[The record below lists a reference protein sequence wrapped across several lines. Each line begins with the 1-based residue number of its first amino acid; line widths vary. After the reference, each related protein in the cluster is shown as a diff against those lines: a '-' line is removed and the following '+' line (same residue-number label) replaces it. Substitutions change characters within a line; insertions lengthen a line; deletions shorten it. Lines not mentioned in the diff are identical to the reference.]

1 MAIQSY
7 FTTITALLE
16 TDFQIYKR
24 TIKDKLIDVFIW
36 IITILLVTAF
46 LMPAFGLQKSYT
58 IFTIAGLAASAGLFE
73 LFASVTNL
81 ISDFEGNNI
90 TSFYLTLPV
99 PSWLIFIRSM
109 IFYSFNTAT
118 LGILVLPISKLL
130 LWNYFDLS
138 HVSIVKFAII
148 YMLTNVFYAAFTVW
162 TTSRVMSIEK
172 IGSVWMRF
180 VYPLW
185 FLGGFQYSYKVLHSF
200 NPILAY
206 INLLNPMLYIMEGTR
221 AAVLGQEGFLNFWL
235 CAGTITGFIF
245 ICSWHGIVRLKR
257 RLDFI

>member
-7 FTTITALLE
+7 ITTLTALLE
-16 TDFQIYKR
+16 TDYQIYKR
-24 TIKDKLIDVFIW
+24 TIKDKLINVFIW

-46 LMPAFGLQKSYT
+46 LLPAFGLERSYT

-73 LFASVTNL
+73 IFASVTNL

-148 YMLTNVFYAAFTVW
+148 FMLTSVFYAAFTVW

-185 FLGGFQYSYKVLHSF
+185 FFGRISVFV
-200 NPILAY
+200 
-206 INLLNPMLYIMEGTR
+206 
-221 AAVLGQEGFLNFWL
+221 
-235 CAGTITGFIF
+235 
-245 ICSWHGIVRLKR
+245 
-257 RLDFI
+257 